1 MQATVQLTVNGT
13 IKTVS
18 VDSRMLL
25 ADMLRDE
32 LRLTGTHI
40 GCATGNCGACTV
52 ILGGRTVKSC
62 CVLAADADG
71 EEVLTIEGL
80 SSSPTDLHPIQQ
92 AFIRNQG
99 LQCGYCT
106 PGMIL
111 SAKVLLDDDDNPS
124 EGEIRHAISGNLCRC
139 TGYHFIVDSILD
151 AAREMRG
158 EPSLATGVSGKTQV
172 DAASPGV
179 SS

>member
-1 MQATVQLTVNGT
+1 VKVPVQLVVNSEPRSVT
-13 IKTVS
+13 

-52 ILGGRTVKSC
+52 VMGGRTVKSC
-62 CVLAADADG
+62 CILAADAEG
-71 EEVLTIEGL
+71 EEILTIEGL
-80 SSSPTDLHPIQQ
+80 STSPDDLHPIQQ
-92 AFIRNQG
+92 AFISHQG

-111 SAKVLLDDDDNPS
+111 AARALLAENPDPT
-124 EGEIRHAISGNLCRC
+124 EDEIRHGISGNLCRC
-139 TGYHFIVDSILD
+139 TGYHFIVESIQA
-151 AAREMRG
+151 AARDLRG
-158 EPSLATGVSGKTQV
+158 GPSATGPGATAA
-172 DAASPGV
+172 DA
-179 SS
+179 